1 MILSSSGLPPPWQ
14 QPAISCRHCS
24 IVCGASS
31 SLAGPGPEKKEVVL
45 IGGTGRVGSSTAR
58 ALARVWPDLQLV
70 LAGRN
75 RERGEGIASE
85 IGAGTKFRAVDI
97 EDLNSVA
104 QAIEGAKL
112 VIHSAGPFQRKNR
125 CTVLEAAI
133 ETKVPYIDVCDDLT
147 HAQLAKSLHNK
158 AVEAGVP
165 AIITTGLY
173 PGVSN
178 IMAAELVR
186 LARESSAGSR
196 PRELRFSYF
205 TAGSGGVGPTI
216 LATSFLLLS
225 EQVLTYS
232 KGKVVK
238 LDPFSGERIVD
249 FGKAVGKRSVFLIN
263 LPEVVTA
270 FENLKVPT
278 ITARFGTA
286 PFFWNWIMGAIAG
299 RDFLKDDSKVQ
310 SLAKISAFAVR
321 IIDRLVG
328 AKVSMRVDLS
338 CTDGKRAV
346 GLYTHRNLSVCV
358 GSATAAFAAPVLQ
371 GKTRPGV
378 WFPEQ
383 DEAIPFQ
390 YRGQLLQQASKG
402 TSSFVMNRSPWMVEG
417 DPKEIGFGIYLE

>member
-14 QPAISCRHCS
+14 QPAISCRHFS

-263 LPEVVTA
+263 LPEVTTAHEILNIPNVTA
-270 FENLKVPT
+270 K
-278 ITARFGTA
+278 FGTA
-286 PFFWNWIMGAIAG
+286 PFFWNWLLSQIAG
-299 RDFLKDDSKVQ
+299 MEFLEDYSKVE
-310 SLAKISAFAVR
+310 SFARLSDPAVR
-321 IIDRLVG
+321 AIDVLVG
-328 AKVSMRVDLS
+328 GKVSMRVDLD
-338 CTDGKRAV
+338 CKDGTRST
-346 GLYTHRNLSVCV
+346 GLYTHPDLSVCA
-358 GSATAAFAAPVLQ
+358 GAATAAFVVPILQ
-371 GKTRPGV
+371 GKTLPGV
-378 WFPEQ
+378 WFPE
-383 DEAIPFQ
+383 EREGIPIEC
-390 YRGQLLQQASKG
+390 REGLLEKASTG
-402 TSSFVMNRSPWMVEG
+402 TSRYAMIVS
-417 DPKEIGFGIYLE
+417 YYHLH